1 MSDSESED
9 LPQGGNIDPYE
20 LLGIDREATA
30 EQVKSAY
37 RKQAL
42 RTHPDKVSGS
52 NAEKE
57 EAKEKFQQVAL
68 AYAVLSDPARRKRY
82 DATGDTSET
91 LSSSDFSWAEFYAE
105 QFRDSISE
113 DAIKK
118 FAAQYKGSDEE
129 KDDVLAAYEQFKGSI
144 DKVYEVVML
153 SSVLED
159 DERFRAIIDEAIA
172 DGDVKAFKPYTNENK
187 KTKDARV
194 RAARAEATEAE
205 EYAKELGVHDKLFN
219 KKKGKKEKKDP
230 QADLAALIQGR
241 QKSRAGFFDN
251 LETKYGGGSSGMPS
265 EEEFQAIQS
274 KLGKRKSP
282 ADDAPKSGKGVRS
295 KKSKS

>member
-30 EQVKSAY
+30 EQIKSAY

-42 RTHPDKVSGS
+42 RTHPDKISGS
-52 NAEKE
+52 DAEKE
-57 EAKEKFQQVAL
+57 AAKEKFQEVAL
-68 AYAVLSDPARRKRY
+68 AYAVLSDPTRRKRY

-105 QFRDSISE
+105 QFRESISE
-113 DAIKK
+113 EAIKK
-118 FAAQYKGSDEE
+118 FAAQYKNSDEE
-129 KDDVLAAYEQFKGSI
+129 KDDVLAAYEQFKGNM

-153 SSVLED
+153 SNVLED

-172 DGDVKAFKPYTNENK
+172 SKDVKAFKAYTNESK
-187 KTKDARV
+187 KSKDARV
-194 RAARAEATEAE
+194 SSARAEATEAE

-230 QADLAALIQGR
+230 EAGLAALIQSR
-241 QKSRAGFFDN
+241 QKSRAGFFDS
-251 LETKYGGGSSGMPS
+251 LEAKYGGGPSGMPS
-265 EEEFQAIQS
+265 EEEFQAAS
-274 KLGKRKSP
+274 RKLGKRKSP
-282 ADDAPKSGKGVRS
+282 ADDGPKPSKSGRS
-295 KKSKS
+295 KRSKA